1 LPIVSLPR
9 FVWGSFT
16 IAERAPGSKLSGPF
30 TPVPTLVGIC
40 RLPFAVSRPPVFEP
54 DCNTQYFKF
63 IYMWTEQDN
72 KLHRKFEFKNFSEA
86 FAFMT
91 RVALEA
97 EKMDH
102 HPLWTN
108 VYNKVE
114 VWLSTHDAGDV
125 VTDKDRQ
132 LAKRIDALVK

>member
-1 LPIVSLPR
+1 
-9 FVWGSFT
+9 
-16 IAERAPGSKLSGPF
+16 
-30 TPVPTLVGIC
+30 
-40 RLPFAVSRPPVFEP
+40 
-54 DCNTQYFKF
+54 
-63 IYMWTEQDN
+63 MWHEENN
-72 KLHRKFEFKNFSEA
+72 KLYRKFEFKNFSEA

-108 VYNKVE
+108 VYNLVE
-114 VWLSTHDAGDV
+114 VWLSTHSAGDV

-132 LAKRIDALVK
+132 LAKKIDALMK

>member
-1 LPIVSLPR
+1 M
-9 FVWGSFT
+9 WKKT
-16 IAERAPGSKLSGPF
+16 NN
-30 TPVPTLVGIC
+30 TLYKKV
-40 RLPFAVSRPPVFEP
+40 
-54 DCNTQYFKF
+54 
-63 IYMWTEQDN
+63 
-72 KLHRKFEFKNFSEA
+72 EFKDFSAA

-114 VWLSTHDAGDV
+114 IWLSTHDAGDI
-125 VTDKDRQ
+125 VTDKDKK
-132 LAKRIDALVK
+132 LAKKIDALLKR